1 MAGPLPRK
9 RSLFEKSDA
18 KTFVYA
24 IQLKSR
30 INGFLS
36 PPAPPP
42 VMPAKAGIHDFSVS
56 VTKALVPGAARKSW
70 MPAFAGMT
78 RFFGG
83 HRHTFAPLAAQLRA
97 PFIFGFSIARGI
109 ASFSS
114 EKEVLQTLR

>member
-36 PPAPPP
+36 PTAPPP
-42 VMPAKAGIHDFSVS
+42 VMPAK
-56 VTKALVPGAARKSW
+56 
-70 MPAFAGMT
+70 AGMT

-97 PFIFGFSIARGI
+97 PFIFGFSIARSI